1 MPYKH
6 VKSLPYLQTKGHE
19 AANMRVMKKALSRK
33 IHLARRVTTCT
44 KQPFHCHNENYI
56 CTTRF
61 FCFPLYLTIGA
72 HGSTP
77 SGADVA

>member
-1 MPYKH
+1 MSYKH
-6 VKSLPYLQTKGHE
+6 AKSLPYLQAKGHE
-19 AANMRVMKKALSRK
+19 AANTRVMNRALSRK
-33 IHLARRVTTCT
+33 FCIARRVTTCT

-72 HGSTP
+72 HGATP